1 MINIDEGEPS
11 FSQDE
16 RSTVLKGETPM
27 IKVNRGIPNDKEEKI
42 SSKQVRETEDQQAL
56 SDKKK
61 KYFEQLAVDTK
72 NSTRLSANSFAS
84 I

>member
-1 MINIDEGEPS
+1 
-11 FSQDE
+11 
-16 RSTVLKGETPM
+16 VLKGETPM

-72 NSTRLSANSFAS
+72 KVG
-84 I
+84 